1 MHRMIHAAA
10 ITSMLSLATSSFVLV
25 GVFVGSTTT
34 SVSAAFDAFLE
45 IDGIKSESQA
55 VVTKHDT
62 NGKTNYF
69 LTFKGKPAPPGTYAC
84 ANGQHIKVVG
94 PNGQVETSSFSW
106 GVTKG
111 GWNVKSGQ
119 KV

>member
-1 MHRMIHAAA
+1 
-10 ITSMLSLATSSFVLV
+10 MLSLATSSFVLV

-55 VVTKHDT
+55 VVTKHTT
-62 NGKTNYF
+62 NGKTDYF
-69 LTFKGKPAPPGTYAC
+69 LTFNGKPAAPGTYQC

-94 PNGQVETSSFSW
+94 PNGMIEVLSFSW
-106 GVTKG
+106 GVHSTQWSPTGPLFMRKAG
-111 GWNVKSGQ
+111 GQ
-119 KV
+119 Q